1 MADNVKKLTYVI
13 EINDKGKI
21 KVDGITKGFVKLD
34 NAINDVTTDIKKQ
47 NAALQGLNKNGL
59 DPTINKTGLAGATV
73 VELGRTI
80 SDSNY
85 GIRGMAN
92 NLSQLSTLMITLIT
106 TTGGLANGF
115 KAIWA
120 ALSGPLGVIIVFQT
134 LITLFERY
142 QMESDKS
149 EAAAGDFSKAISDSK
164 EDLSDYLT
172 IIEDIVL
179 TQSQLNTLLEGAAAS
194 DKRFY
199 EALNEGNLSQEERNK
214 KIKEYLALSNLV
226 ATVEADLKETRSELQ
241 EQGNIASIEAIE
253 ALEKK
258 IKKEEESA
266 LRTQNADRAAR
277 EARIGLLKAELAAEK
292 EKASEVVNLRLKEAS
307 LFQILAKYRKEQS
320 DLTKKEKPE
329 KTPRVK
335 ALELEIDLR
344 EKFFL
349 LDKEGRV
356 EMIRGYKEY
365 MKEAFNRMGE
375 GTDAFFTNLEYLS
388 KLEKDEQKRREESL
402 KNGLAFIKEEAKE
415 INDIFQSTQQAF
427 GSISDVIISYHDV
440 RMEALAR
447 ERDYILNSGRLSEQ
461 QQRKAIDD
469 IERREIKAQE
479 KKIKL
484 ERDLFTIKQSLLI
497 AEEIMNAKADLRA
510 NARKMGMLLSQ
521 IGSEAAVQAG
531 KAQMSIGAFAAEGG
545 LKGMAAYAISI
556 AGMLA
561 SIASAR
567 RKAKAQLMALGAP
580 SAGGG
585 GGGVGVEAPDF
596 NVVGAS
602 PESQLAQSVSKQQ
615 TQPLRAFVVHK
626 DIKNANDLDRTIT
639 GTSALG

>member
-1 MADNVKKLTYVI
+1 MADKTNKLTYVV
-13 EINDKGKI
+13 EINDKGRVKI
-21 KVDGITKGFVKLD
+21 DKLTKGFVK
-34 NAINDVTTDIKKQ
+34 ADVAVKNLNSELQKTTKD
-47 NAALQGLNKNGL
+47 GLNPMI
-59 DPTINKTGLAGATV
+59 DKTGLAGATV

-106 TTGGLANGF
+106 TTGGVANGF

-134 LITLFERY
+134 LIALYEKYT
-142 QMESDKS
+142 MESDKAEKS
-149 EAAAGDFSKAISDSK
+149 VGNFSKAISESK

-194 DKRFY
+194 DKKFY
-199 EALNEGNLSQEERNK
+199 EALEESNLSQEQRNE
-214 KIKEYLALSNLV
+214 KIKEYLSLSNLV
-226 ATVEADLKETRSELQ
+226 ATVEEKLKKTRSELQ
-241 EQGNIASIEAIE
+241 DQGNISSLEEIEN
-253 ALEKK
+253 LEQK
-258 IKKEEESA
+258 IRKEEEIA
-266 LRTQNADRAAR
+266 ARLVGTDRASR
-277 EARIGLLKAELAAEK
+277 EATIGLLKTELAAEK
-292 EKASEVVNLRLKEAS
+292 EKASEVVKLRLKEAE
-307 LFQILAKYRKEQS
+307 LFQILAKYRQDQL
-320 DLTKKEKPE
+320 DLTKKDKPR
-329 KTPRVK
+329 KNPRVK

-344 EKFFL
+344 RKFFL
-349 LDKEGRV
+349 LDEEGRV

-365 MKEAFNRMGE
+365 MKEAFSRMTE
-375 GTDAFFTNLEYLS
+375 GTEAFFTNLEYLS
-388 KLEKDEQKRREESL
+388 KLEKEDQKRREESL
-402 KNGLAFIKEEAKE
+402 RKGLAFIKEEARE
-415 INDIFQSTQQAF
+415 INDIFKSTQQAF
-427 GSISDVIISYHDV
+427 GSISDVIMSYHDV

-447 ERDYILNSGRLSEQ
+447 ERDYILNSGRLSGE
-461 QQRKAIDD
+461 QQRKAIAD
-469 IERREIKAQE
+469 IEEREIKAQE
-479 KKIKL
+479 RKIKA
-484 ERDLFTIKQSLLI
+484 ERELFTIKQSLLI

-531 KAQMSIGAFAAEGG
+531 KAKMSIGAFAAEGG

-561 SIASAR
+561 SIAAAR

-585 GGGVGVEAPDF
+585 GGGLGVEAPDF

-602 PESQLAQSVSKQQ
+602 PESQLAQSVSRQQ
-615 TQPLRAFVVHK
+615 TQPLRAFVVNK
-626 DIKNANDLDRTIT
+626 DIKNAEELDRTIDFNR
-639 GTSALG
+639 SLG

>member
-1 MADNVKKLTYVI
+1 MADKTNKLTYVV
-13 EINDKGKI
+13 EINDKGRVKI
-21 KVDGITKGFVKLD
+21 DKLTKGFVK
-34 NAINDVTTDIKKQ
+34 ADVAVKNLNSELQKTTKD
-47 NAALQGLNKNGL
+47 GLNPMI
-59 DPTINKTGLAGATV
+59 DKTGLAGATV

-106 TTGGLANGF
+106 TTGGVANGF

-134 LITLFERY
+134 LIALYEKYT
-142 QMESDKS
+142 MESDKAEKS
-149 EAAAGDFSKAISDSK
+149 VGNFSKAISESK

-194 DKRFY
+194 DKKFY
-199 EALNEGNLSQEERNK
+199 EALEESNLSQEQRNE
-214 KIKEYLALSNLV
+214 KIKEYLSLSNLV
-226 ATVEADLKETRSELQ
+226 ATVEEKLKKTRSELQ
-241 EQGNIASIEAIE
+241 DQGNISSLEEIEN
-253 ALEKK
+253 LEQK
-258 IKKEEESA
+258 IRKEEEIA
-266 LRTQNADRAAR
+266 ARLVGTDRASR
-277 EARIGLLKAELAAEK
+277 EATIGLLKTELAAEK
-292 EKASEVVNLRLKEAS
+292 EKASEVVKLRLKEAE
-307 LFQILAKYRKEQS
+307 LFQILAKYRQDQL
-320 DLTKKEKPE
+320 DLTKKDKPR
-329 KTPRVK
+329 KNPRVK

-344 EKFFL
+344 RKFFL
-349 LDKEGRV
+349 LDEEGRV

-365 MKEAFNRMGE
+365 MKEAFSRMTE
-375 GTDAFFTNLEYLS
+375 GTEAFFTNLEYLS
-388 KLEKDEQKRREESL
+388 KLEKEDQKRREESL
-402 KNGLAFIKEEAKE
+402 RKGLAFIKEEARE
-415 INDIFQSTQQAF
+415 INDIFKSTQQAF
-427 GSISDVIISYHDV
+427 GSISDVIMSYHDV

-447 ERDYILNSGRLSEQ
+447 ERDYILNSGRLSGE
-461 QQRKAIDD
+461 QQRKAIAD
-469 IERREIKAQE
+469 IEEREIKAQE
-479 KKIKL
+479 RKIKA
-484 ERDLFTIKQSLLI
+484 ERELFTIKQSLLI

-531 KAQMSIGAFAAEGG
+531 KAKMSIGTFAAEGG

-561 SIASAR
+561 SIAAAR

-585 GGGVGVEAPDF
+585 GGGLGVEAPDF

-602 PESQLAQSVSKQQ
+602 PESQLAQSVSRQQ
-615 TQPLRAFVVHK
+615 TQPLRAFVVNK
-626 DIKNANDLDRTIT
+626 DIKNAEELDRTIDFNR
-639 GTSALG
+639 SLG

>member
-1 MADNVKKLTYVI
+1 MADKTNKLTYVV
-13 EINDKGKI
+13 EINDKGRVKI
-21 KVDGITKGFVKLD
+21 DKLTKGFVK
-34 NAINDVTTDIKKQ
+34 ADVAVKNLNSELQKTTKD
-47 NAALQGLNKNGL
+47 GLNPMI
-59 DPTINKTGLAGATV
+59 DKTGLAGATV

-106 TTGGLANGF
+106 TTGGVANGF

-134 LITLFERY
+134 LIALYEKYT
-142 QMESDKS
+142 MESDKAEKS
-149 EAAAGDFSKAISDSK
+149 VGNFSKAISESK

-194 DKRFY
+194 DKKFY
-199 EALNEGNLSQEERNK
+199 EALEESNLSQEQRNE
-214 KIKEYLALSNLV
+214 KIKEYLSLSNLV
-226 ATVEADLKETRSELQ
+226 ATVEEKLKKTRSELQ
-241 EQGNIASIEAIE
+241 DQGNISSLEEIEN
-253 ALEKK
+253 LEQK
-258 IKKEEESA
+258 IRKEEEIA
-266 LRTQNADRAAR
+266 ARLVGTDRASR
-277 EARIGLLKAELAAEK
+277 EATIGLLKTELAAEK
-292 EKASEVVNLRLKEAS
+292 EKASEVVKLRLKEAE
-307 LFQILAKYRKEQS
+307 LFQILAKYRQDQL
-320 DLTKKEKPE
+320 DLTKKDKPR
-329 KTPRVK
+329 KNPRVK

-344 EKFFL
+344 RKFFL
-349 LDKEGRV
+349 LDEEGRV

-365 MKEAFNRMGE
+365 MKEAFSRMTE
-375 GTDAFFTNLEYLS
+375 GTEAFFTNLEYLS
-388 KLEKDEQKRREESL
+388 KLEKEDQKRREESL
-402 KNGLAFIKEEAKE
+402 RKGLAFIKEEARE
-415 INDIFQSTQQAF
+415 INDIFKSTQQAF
-427 GSISDVIISYHDV
+427 GSISDVIMSYHDV

-447 ERDYILNSGRLSEQ
+447 ERDYILNSGRLSGE
-461 QQRKAIDD
+461 QQRKAIAD
-469 IERREIKAQE
+469 IEEREIKAQE
-479 KKIKL
+479 RKIKA
-484 ERDLFTIKQSLLI
+484 ERELFTIKQSLLI

-531 KAQMSIGAFAAEGG
+531 KAQMSIGTFAAEGG

-561 SIASAR
+561 SIAAAR

-580 SAGGG
+580 SASGGG
-585 GGGVGVEAPDF
+585 GGLGVEAPDF

-602 PESQLAQSVSKQQ
+602 PESQLAQSITGQQ
-615 TQPLRAFVVHK
+615 EKPLRAFVVNK
-626 DIKNANDLDRTIT
+626 DIKDAEELDRTIDFNR
-639 GTSALG
+639 SLG